1 MARATLLAT
10 VETADRRA
18 MVSILFCVGYSCVYS
33 CRVVVCLPRNP
44 VVEQFRCLKNR
55 AIEIQGAWRAC
66 NFTAYRG
73 TKKIL
78 TTTHEKKSVPQ
89 HDAYWTVVQ

>member
-1 MARATLLAT
+1 MSTL
-10 VETADRRA
+10 V
-18 MVSILFCVGYSCVYS
+18 
-33 CRVVVCLPRNP
+33 VVVCLPRNP
-44 VVEQFRCLKNR
+44 VVEQFRCLKKR

-89 HDAYWTVVQ
+89 HDAYWTVEGEVLNFRLIRLIKYEIYKYYLIN